1 MTSGLQHY
9 TITITAE
16 GPLFVGS
23 GQSIGKKEYLFHPRR
38 NQVSIPDMGRLYRF
52 LQEKR
57 LTDAYESF
65 MLNERNDFSDW
76 LRTHHILDEQC
87 RPWIAYTLD
96 SGDAVFATRGKK
108 EIATFVKDA
117 YGCPYVPGSSLK
129 GALRTALLA
138 AMIMEQPQQ
147 FQRNRQEVRSARL
160 DGRPRKLLKRET
172 DHLEQEAFYT
182 LGRDK
187 ETGRN
192 AVNDILGGL
201 RISDSAP
208 LSLEDL
214 TLCQKIDVLRNGNQR
229 KLPIL
234 RECLKPGTE
243 LHFTLTI
250 DPKLCPVTPKR
261 MLHAAMELVSL
272 YEKCVLQFFPMD
284 DILGGGNLYLGGGCG
299 FFSKTVLYPLLGE
312 RDGLEKTVALLHRQ
326 FPRHMHLQDRR
337 LGVSPHTVKCAKYR
351 GELYEMGACTMEV
364 QPFSTDV

>member
-1 MTSGLQHY
+1 M
-9 TITITAE
+9 
-16 GPLFVGS
+16 
-23 GQSIGKKEYLFHPRR
+23 
-38 NQVSIPDMGRLYRF
+38 
-52 LQEKR
+52 
-57 LTDAYESF
+57 
-65 MLNERNDFSDW
+65 
-76 LRTHHILDEQC
+76 
-87 RPWIAYTLD
+87 
-96 SGDAVFATRGKK
+96 
-108 EIATFVKDA
+108 
-117 YGCPYVPGSSLK
+117 
-129 GALRTALLA
+129 
-138 AMIMEQPQQ
+138 
-147 FQRNRQEVRSARL
+147 
-160 DGRPRKLLKRET
+160 LKRET

-272 YEKCVLQFFPMD
+272 YEKCVLQFFPH
-284 DILGGGNLYLGGGCG
+284 G
-299 FFSKTVLYPLLGE
+299 
-312 RDGLEKTVALLHRQ
+312 
-326 FPRHMHLQDRR
+326 
-337 LGVSPHTVKCAKYR
+337 
-351 GELYEMGACTMEV
+351 
-364 QPFSTDV
+364 